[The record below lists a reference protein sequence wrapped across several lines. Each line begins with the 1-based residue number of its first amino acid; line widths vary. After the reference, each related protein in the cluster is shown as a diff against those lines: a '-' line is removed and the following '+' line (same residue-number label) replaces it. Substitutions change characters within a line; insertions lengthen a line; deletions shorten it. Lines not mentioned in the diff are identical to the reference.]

1 MLYES
6 FYLIDISLVNSYIN
20 MLLIYYQICFL
31 FKHRNFHVMHSF
43 GSVLCVDFLSSAY
56 LLLCFFKKRIFFYNC
71 SIKTKIPID
80 KPSYTNKTPNLKVF
94 FLFFALSD

>member
-56 LLLCFFKKRIFFYNC
+56 LLLCFFKKESF
-71 SIKTKIPID
+71 SIIVQLRLKYQ
-80 KPSYTNKTPNLKVF
+80 STNHLTLIR
-94 FLFFALSD
+94 LQI

>member
-31 FKHRNFHVMHSF
+31 FKHRNFHVMHSL

-56 LLLCFFKKRIFFYNC
+56 LLLCFFKKESF
-71 SIKTKIPID
+71 SIIVQLRLKYQ
-80 KPSYTNKTPNLKVF
+80 STNHLTLIR
-94 FLFFALSD
+94 LQI